1 MMNYR
6 YARNEAK
13 GENGISN
20 KNQLSLDSFCKHC
33 LVWKRKTCF
42 KAFWAF
48 DVSIVLKFAKTA
60 HSKIFTCVQN

>member
-20 KNQLSLDSFCKHC
+20 KDQLSLDSFCKHC
-33 LVWKRKTCF
+33 LYAGLVMKKKKRVF
-42 KAFWAF
+42 LNPF
-48 DVSIVLKFAKTA
+48 
-60 HSKIFTCVQN
+60 

>member
-20 KNQLSLDSFCKHC
+20 KNQLSLDSFCIHC
-33 LVWKRKTCF
+33 LIWKRKKAYF
-42 KAFWAF
+42 KIAF
-48 DVSIVLKFAKTA
+48 DVSIMLQFAKA
-60 HSKIFTCVQN
+60 ECGEIFTCVQN